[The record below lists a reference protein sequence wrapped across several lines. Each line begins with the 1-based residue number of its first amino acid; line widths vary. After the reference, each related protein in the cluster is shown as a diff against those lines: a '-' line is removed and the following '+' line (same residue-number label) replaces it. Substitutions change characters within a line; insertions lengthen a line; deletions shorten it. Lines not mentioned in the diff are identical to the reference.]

1 MAYHATV
8 LNTCNS
14 RANDSRANDQLYITH
29 WKKFRKFAAGCLQ
42 TNKPSVNQSLTMFMR
57 VPLLT

>member
-1 MAYHATV
+1 MSYHASV
-8 LNTCNS
+8 LNTCN
-14 RANDSRANDQLYITH
+14 SRANDQLYITH